1 MHLVYS
7 EMVPMERRLPEDFW
21 LPYTEEQQAIGL
33 RASLLLWFHSGFRDL
48 PREFQLTATIA
59 IMSGQDSLID
69 VGTGAGK
76 TLCMVLPCM
85 ISLDTLAIVFSP
97 LKRLQAVQV
106 LAFSRYQIKA
116 VAINEDTPNDQNLWK
131 DIRNGVYS
139 VLIVQPEQLFMA
151 KGHLPRLARLIAED
165 RHFSRLIQRVHVDEA
180 HFIYTAG
187 LKHYGL
193 EPFRSAWGRLGEF
206 RIKIGKQVPMQALSG
221 TQPPHIKAAITKSL
235 LFEESQLCS
244 INLTSNRPNIVYAT
258 HPIVGELSD
267 FRNLDFVVPRPY
279 PAGWSLPKTVVF
291 HDSVEQTSEAA
302 LYNTRRLPEDLQ
314 KKGLVMHYHGLMSK
328 EYLTRVYEDFSNP
341 HGQCRGLDIP
351 DIEVVIQYGITRDVP
366 TTLQRCGRA
375 GRSPMGKAIFLLM
388 YEPWVMKINCN
399 AVEAEAVSDPDHPN
413 VPKLTQH
420 SKKQARTGV
429 AMIKVVQLEQK
440 CLRQMF
446 AAYLNDVACDALDF
460 TAGWCCNRHPGTNF
474 QLRNYFKGRLLY
486 QDPEDSRL
494 YYGDEDDPEREEIIL
509 PTRKRQKGGV
519 KVRATD
525 ERKML
530 ISRLLAWR
538 AATHLNDPLA
548 SVRPPTFI
556 IDNRDIKIVARL
568 HPSSITSSEQLV
580 TVLGQTREWQ
590 NNWAHQIL
598 KVINKYD
605 RELDDRRKEEAA
617 QSKARQ
623 KRIKQN
629 KDQVKFTEVTN
640 NTEERIRQDVLRRHA
655 AAMGKSQTSLE
666 GGENIP
672 IGSSSSLRIPGSK

>member
-1 MHLVYS
+1 MDESEGPERSESRGLKPLQSIRKLPNALMHLVYS

-33 RASLLLWFHSGFRDL
+33 HASLLLWFHSGFRDL
-48 PREFQLTATIA
+48 PRVFQLTATIA

-69 VGTGAGK
+69 V
-76 TLCMVLPCM
+76 
-85 ISLDTLAIVFSP
+85 DTLAIVFSP

-116 VAINEDTPNDQNLWK
+116 VAINKDTPNDQNLWK

-151 KGHLPRLARLIAED
+151 KGHLPWLAHLIAED

-187 LKHYGL
+187 LKNYGL
-193 EPFRSAWGRLGEF
+193 ELFRSAWGRLGEF
-206 RIKIGKQVPMQALSG
+206 HIKIGKQVPMQALSG

-258 HPIVGELSD
+258 HPIVGKLSD
-267 FRNLDFVVPRPY
+267 FRNLDFVVPHPY

-341 HGQCRGLDIP
+341 HGQCRVLHATEGASTGLDIP
-351 DIEVVIQYGITRDVP
+351 DIEVVIQYGITCDVP

-429 AMIKVVQLEQK
+429 AMIKVVQLKQK
-440 CLRQMF
+440 CLCQMF
-446 AAYLNDVACDALDF
+446 AAYLDDVACD
-460 TAGWCCNRHPGTNF
+460 
-474 QLRNYFKGRLLY
+474 
-486 QDPEDSRL
+486 DPEDSRL
-494 YYGDEDDPEREEIIL
+494 YYGDEDDPEREEIIP

-605 RELDDRRKEEAA
+605 GELDDRHKEEAA
-617 QSKARQ
+617 RSKAWQ

-629 KDQVKFTEVTN
+629 KDQVKF
-640 NTEERIRQDVLRRHA
+640 LR
-655 AAMGKSQTSLE
+655 
-666 GGENIP
+666 
-672 IGSSSSLRIPGSK
+672 